1 MTTAGW
7 VTILVVAGV
16 LGALVLTNIGADLV
30 FIAAL
35 TVLLS
40 AGVFHTPQDA
50 FAGFAN
56 EGLLTV
62 AVLFVVAAGL
72 RETGAMTMLTNRAL
86 GAPRT
91 ASRAQARMIL
101 PTVVM
106 SSFMNNTPLV
116 AMMMPVIQDWARRLN
131 ISPSKVMMPLSFASI
146 LGGIC
151 TLIGTST
158 NLVVYGLLVAA
169 TGEKLGLFEIAWV
182 GVPCAIAGIAYMLIA
197 SRWLLPARKP
207 PISFAADPREYT
219 TEMLIEPDGPLVG
232 RSVEEAGLR
241 RLAGIY
247 LMEIDRRGEIL
258 AVIGPEQRLQ
268 AHDQL
273 VFVGVVDSVLD
284 LQRMRGL
291 RPATDQVFKLEAA
304 RTHRNL
310 IEAVVSNTCPLLG
323 QTIRDGRFRNVYN
336 AVVIAVARN
345 GERIHKKIGDI
356 VLEAGDTL
364 LLEASPSFVDQHRNS
379 RDFFLVSRIDGA
391 VPPRHERAWVALGIL
406 AALVIAAGTG
416 VLSML
421 NAALIA
427 ACLMILTRC
436 ISGPMA
442 RRSIDWQVLII
453 IGAALG
459 VGKAMEQSGAAEF
472 ITAHFLGTV
481 GLQPWPALVVIY
493 GLTMVF
499 TELLTNN
506 AAAALMFPIAMSTA
520 HALGVPHLP
529 FVIAVMIAASCGF
542 ATPIGYQT
550 NLMVYGP
557 GGYHYRDFLRFGGGL
572 DLVVWAVAV
581 TVIPMVWPLSPGG

>member
-1 MTTAGW
+1 
-7 VTILVVAGV
+7 
-16 LGALVLTNIGADLV
+16 
-30 FIAAL
+30 
-35 TVLLS
+35 
-40 AGVFHTPQDA
+40 
-50 FAGFAN
+50 
-56 EGLLTV
+56 
-62 AVLFVVAAGL
+62 
-72 RETGAMTMLTNRAL
+72 
-86 GAPRT
+86 
-91 ASRAQARMIL
+91 
-101 PTVVM
+101 
-106 SSFMNNTPLV
+106 
-116 AMMMPVIQDWARRLN
+116 
-131 ISPSKVMMPLSFASI
+131 
-146 LGGIC
+146 
-151 TLIGTST
+151 
-158 NLVVYGLLVAA
+158 
-169 TGEKLGLFEIAWV
+169 
-182 GVPCAIAGIAYMLIA
+182 
-197 SRWLLPARKP
+197 
-207 PISFAADPREYT
+207 
-219 TEMLIEPDGPLVG
+219 MLIEPDGPLVG

-472 ITAHFLGTV
+472 ITAHFLGHDFRVSAKERRRTRR
-481 GLQPWPALVVIY
+481 PP
-493 GLTMVF
+493 LTF
-499 TELLTNN
+499 
-506 AAAALMFPIAMSTA
+506 
-520 HALGVPHLP
+520 
-529 FVIAVMIAASCGF
+529 
-542 ATPIGYQT
+542 
-550 NLMVYGP
+550 
-557 GGYHYRDFLRFGGGL
+557 
-572 DLVVWAVAV
+572 
-581 TVIPMVWPLSPGG
+581 